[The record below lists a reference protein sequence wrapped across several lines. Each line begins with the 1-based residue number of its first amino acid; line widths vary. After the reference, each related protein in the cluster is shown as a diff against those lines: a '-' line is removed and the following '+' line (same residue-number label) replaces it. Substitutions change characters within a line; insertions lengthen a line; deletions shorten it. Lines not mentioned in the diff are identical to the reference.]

1 VKQMR
6 SLGFE
11 ADADQIVALK
21 VHEVTAEYRDEL
33 AAAGYKLD
41 AEEII
46 EAKVMEITP
55 QFIEEVRAHGFKDL
69 SMEQLIQLKH
79 ADVL

>member
-1 VKQMR
+1 
-6 SLGFE
+6 
-11 ADADQIVALK
+11 

-55 QFIEEVRAHGFKDL
+55 EFIEEVRAHGFKDL